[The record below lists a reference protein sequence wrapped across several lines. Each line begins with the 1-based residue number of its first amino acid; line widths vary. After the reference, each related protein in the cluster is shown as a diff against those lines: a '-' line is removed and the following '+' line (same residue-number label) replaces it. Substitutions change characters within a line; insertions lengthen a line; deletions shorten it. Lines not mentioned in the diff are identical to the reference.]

1 MRPVPRLARL
11 PIGAVSARASSIAAA
26 FGLSLAV
33 ARFTSRETAGQYFVY
48 MAVIVAA
55 ATVGRFGSDTLALK
69 QVASHAISGAD
80 IGRLVGLVTA
90 GSVVAGGVAS
100 GFILHVARDGA
111 NGMTT
116 AIVAATVV
124 ATAGSAM
131 AVLAGAVLRG
141 AGQIASGM
149 FIEAG
154 AVPTA
159 ALIVTVAGH
168 EDIDFPNLVRGY
180 AIACAIAGVFGLV
193 LMARACSS
201 RTAAEAP
208 LNLRSRA
215 TIASMASMAIAAAVF
230 YLLTWAPVLI
240 LGWAGLASQAAI
252 YSAAARLA
260 GFVNLVPAMQNSYIA
275 PEIARAYY
283 RGDVSK
289 VSMTCRSAA
298 RRAITVAVPFVLV
311 YTAFPAV
318 AEQIFGAAYA
328 ESRTPLVILAAAFGI
343 TIALGPVNAVL
354 MTCGGEHLAS
364 ALNILL
370 LATTG
375 IALLLVVDEFGATGA
390 ALVAGCG
397 SVIYAAIAAAAIKS
411 AKSIR
416 TTI

>member
-1 MRPVPRLARL
+1 MRLVERLARL

-33 ARFTSRETAGQYFVY
+33 ARITSRETAGQFFVY

-55 ATVGRFGSDTLALK
+55 ATVGRLGSDTLALK
-69 QVASHAISGAD
+69 HVASHAITGAD
-80 IGRLVGLVTA
+80 IGRLAGLVTV
-90 GSVVAGGVAS
+90 GSVVAGVVAS
-100 GFILHVARDGA
+100 GFILHVAQDGA
-111 NGMTT
+111 NGMTA
-116 AIVAATVV
+116 AIVAGTVMATL
-124 ATAGSAM
+124 GSAM
-131 AVLAGAVLRG
+131 SVLAGAVLRG

-159 ALIVTVAGH
+159 ALLITVAGH
-168 EDIDFPNLVRGY
+168 EDADFPSLVRGY
-180 AIACAIAGVFGLV
+180 AIACAFSGVFGLV
-193 LMARACSS
+193 LMARARS
-201 RTAAEAP
+201 RIAP
-208 LNLRSRA
+208 RASMNLRSRA

-230 YLLTWAPVLI
+230 YLFTWAPVLA
-240 LGWAGLASQAAI
+240 LGWAGLASQAAV

-283 RGDVSK
+283 RGDISK
-289 VSMTCRSAA
+289 VSVICRGAA
-298 RRAITVAVPFVLV
+298 RRAIGVAVPFVLI
-311 YTAFPAV
+311 YTAFPAI
-318 AEQIFGAAYA
+318 AEHVFGAAYA
-328 ESRTPLVILAAAFGI
+328 ESRIPLVVLAAAFAI

-364 ALNILL
+364 ALNIVLL
-370 LATTG
+370 TATA
-375 IALLLVVDEFGATGA
+375 IALLLVVGQFGATGA

-397 SVIYAAIAAAAIKS
+397 SVLYAAIAATAVKTS
-411 AKSIR
+411 KGIR